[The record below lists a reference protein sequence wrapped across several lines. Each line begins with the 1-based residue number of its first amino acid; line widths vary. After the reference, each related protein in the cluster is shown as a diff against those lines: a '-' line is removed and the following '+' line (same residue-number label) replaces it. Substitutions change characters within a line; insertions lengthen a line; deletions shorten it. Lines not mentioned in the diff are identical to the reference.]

1 MNITYLRSIVLK
13 LLARIVTL
21 LFLLMLTASPV
32 QAKAGKIKEFTV
44 PTAQSSPEG
53 VTPLSI

>member
-1 MNITYLRSIVLK
+1 MNIIYLRSVVLK
-13 LLARIVTL
+13 LLAPIVTL
-21 LFLLMLTASPV
+21 LFLLTLTASPV
-32 QAKAGKIKEFTV
+32 LAKAGKIKEFTV